1 LQVALPID
9 SIANRLFTALPIDSS
24 RPVHT
29 STFCV
34 GASTRTAQRSM
45 QHRMEGDESMSV
57 GYLQRSQ
64 SGNSQVACQGL
75 QKRRHVLMSRR
86 QLHHWLRAGG
96 LGDHHVRA
104 CHPLSGHDE
113 DEDEDEKGN
122 EDRMTGSRSA
132 QRTGPRSATGSQA
145 VAIGECT
152 GHVSSD
158 IAEIPL
164 LIRGH
169 VSSDIAY
176 LTSLALG
183 VCSGWRRLVVAHQ
196 AVRKRCVAHSRR
208 SCTRALVAWEQW
220 TCIQLHYRNDK
231 QPQNEQQV
239 VGRQQ
244 EHCTSCHRISSHA
257 ISSHVI
263 SRHLTKLASHLALL
277 KQRKQLHHV
286 LAAWCFRVTSRK
298 HLSCAVHV
306 PHTRQPILERQP
318 AQHPV
323 VHTRISMLAPST
335 VLVFM
340 CVCVQCVF
348 MCMCAYACVCVYV
361 YIYI

>member
-1 LQVALPID
+1 M
-9 SIANRLFTALPIDSS
+9 ALPIDSS
-24 RPVHT
+24 RPIHT
-29 STFCV
+29 CTFSV

-57 GYLQRSQ
+57 GYLQRWQ
-64 SGNSQVACQGL
+64 CVNSQVACQGL

-96 LGDHHVRA
+96 LGDHHVGA

-113 DEDEDEKGN
+113 DEDEDEKGK
-122 EDRMTGSRSA
+122 EDTITAPRSA
-132 QRTGPRSATGSQA
+132 QRTAPRSASGSQGA
-145 VAIGECT
+145 ATIGEC
-152 GHVSSD
+152 S
-158 IAEIPL
+158 
-164 LIRGH
+164 GH

-208 SCTRALVAWEQW
+208 SCTRAMVAWEQW
-220 TCIQLHYRNDK
+220 TCIQLHYRHDK

-244 EHCTSCHRISSHA
+244 EHCISCHAISSHA
-257 ISSHVI
+257 ISTHVI
-263 SRHLTKLASHLALL
+263 SPQFTKLASHLALL

-298 HLSCAVHV
+298 HFSCAVHV
-306 PHTRQPILERQP
+306 PHTRQPIIERQP

-323 VHTRISMLAPST
+323 VRTRISMLAPST

-340 CVCVQCVF
+340 CVCVGCVF
-348 MCMCAYACVCVYV
+348 MCMCAYVCVCVCGC
-361 YIYI
+361 I